1 MGVTHAEDGTIA
13 VSVAHADGVL
23 AVSGSY
29 DEIAGLCD
37 VLEQVALLA
46 TVSAHEDSWLDDV
59 TVGADVVKLGIKAGG
74 RVRLAIVP
82 ARRAA

>member
-1 MGVTHAEDGTIA
+1 MGVTRSADGTIA

-23 AVSGSY
+23 AVTGTY
-29 DEIAGLCD
+29 DEIAVLCD

-59 TVGADVVKLGIKAGG
+59 QVGADVVKLGIRAGG

-82 ARRAA
+82 ARAA